1 MGSIRGDKYFLRE
14 QFLNKKK
21 LKIDLMILKLLIPLK
36 KPFRSSQK
44 MFFTKFICLPLLNT
58 FHEKKMSIPSPLPT
72 YTFFHLDF
80 FVELVEEGGTNTF

>member
-1 MGSIRGDKYFLRE
+1 
-14 QFLNKKK
+14 
-21 LKIDLMILKLLIPLK
+21 
-36 KPFRSSQK
+36 

-80 FVELVEEGGTNTF
+80 FVELVEEGGTNTFWTKNLKVDLMILKLSIPLKKTF